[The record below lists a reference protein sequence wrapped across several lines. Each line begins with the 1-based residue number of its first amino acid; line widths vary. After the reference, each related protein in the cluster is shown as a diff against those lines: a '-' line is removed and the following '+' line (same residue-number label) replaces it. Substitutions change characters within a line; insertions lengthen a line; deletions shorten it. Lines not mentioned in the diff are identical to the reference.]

1 MEDDFKHLVR
11 ISRKDV
17 DGNKKIEQALTEIKG
32 VGLSLSRSICL
43 TLGLNLEEQI
53 GYTSEEDIAKIE
65 ELLENPKEYG
75 IPDWM
80 LNRRN
85 DYETGDDL
93 HLIESD
99 LDMTL
104 RDDLNRMRKTRSY
117 KGRRH
122 EVGLPV
128 RGQRTKSTFRHS
140 STVGNQA
147 IKSILFNL
155 RRCKNGTSKKSKE
168 EV

>member
-1 MEDDFKHLVR
+1 MEDEFKHLLR

-17 DGNKKIEQALTEIKG
+17 DGNKTIDHALTDIKG
-32 VGLSLSRSICL
+32 VGLSLSRAMVL
-43 TLGLNLEEQI
+43 TLGLNSEEKI
-53 GYTSEEDIAKIE
+53 GYIEDEKVLEIEKI
-65 ELLENPKEYG
+65 LEDPQSFG
-75 IPDWM
+75 IPEWM

-85 DYETGDDL
+85 DYATGKTS

-104 RDDLNRMRKTRSY
+104 RDDLNRMKKTRSY

-128 RGQRTKSTFRHS
+128 RGQRTKSTFRKGS
-140 STVGNQA
+140 SVGV
-147 IKSILFNL
+147 
-155 RRCKNGTSKKSKE
+155 RRSRG
-168 EV
+168 

>member
-17 DGNKKIEQALTEIKG
+17 NGSKTIEQALTEIKG
-32 VGLSLSRSICL
+32 VGISLSKTMCRIL
-43 TLGLNLEEQI
+43 DLDLDAKI
-53 GYTSEEDIAKIE
+53 GYIADEDVLRIE
-65 ELLENPKEYG
+65 EILENPQDFG
-75 IPDWM
+75 IPRWM
-80 LNRRN
+80 LNRRE
-85 DYETGDDL
+85 DYETGEDI

-104 RDDLNRMRKTRSY
+104 RDDLNRMKKTRSY

-128 RGQRTKSTFRHS
+128 RGQRTKSTFRKS
-140 STVGNQA
+140 SSVGV
-147 IKSILFNL
+147 KRS
-155 RRCKNGTSKKSKE
+155 RG
-168 EV
+168 

>member
-85 DYETGDDL
+85 DYETGDDF

-140 STVGNQA
+140 STVGVS
-147 IKSILFNL
+147 K
-155 RRCKNGTSKKSKE
+155 RR
-168 EV
+168 

>member
-17 DGNKKIEQALTEIKG
+17 NGNKTIEQALTEIKG
-32 VGLSLSRSICL
+32 VGISLSKTMCRIL
-43 TLGLNLEEQI
+43 DLDLEAKI
-53 GYTSEEDIAKIE
+53 GYIADEDVFRIE
-65 ELLENPKEYG
+65 EILENPQDFG
-75 IPDWM
+75 IPRWM
-80 LNRRN
+80 LNRRE
-85 DYETGDDL
+85 DYETGEDI

-104 RDDLNRMRKTRSY
+104 RDDLNRMKKTRSY

-128 RGQRTKSTFRHS
+128 RGQRTKSTFRKS
-140 STVGNQA
+140 SSVGV
-147 IKSILFNL
+147 KRS
-155 RRCKNGTSKKSKE
+155 RG
-168 EV
+168 

>member
-17 DGNKKIEQALTEIKG
+17 NGNKTIEQALTEIKG
-32 VGLSLSRSICL
+32 VGISLSKTMCRIL
-43 TLGLNLEEQI
+43 DLDLEAKI
-53 GYTSEEDIAKIE
+53 GYIADEDVLRIE
-65 ELLENPKEYG
+65 EILENPQDFG
-75 IPDWM
+75 IPRWM
-80 LNRRN
+80 LNRRE
-85 DYETGDDL
+85 DYETGEDI

-104 RDDLNRMRKTRSY
+104 RDDLNRMKKTRSY

-128 RGQRTKSTFRHS
+128 RGQRTKSTFRKS
-140 STVGNQA
+140 SSFGVKRSRG
-147 IKSILFNL
+147 
-155 RRCKNGTSKKSKE
+155 
-168 EV
+168 